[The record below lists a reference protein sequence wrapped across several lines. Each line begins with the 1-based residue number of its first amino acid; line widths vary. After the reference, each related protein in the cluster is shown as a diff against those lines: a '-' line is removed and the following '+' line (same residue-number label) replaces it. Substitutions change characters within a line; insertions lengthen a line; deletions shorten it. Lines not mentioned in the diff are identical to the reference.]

1 MTKRLSVTVIAVLLG
16 GLLLA
21 QIAAAVSSPNYRLD
35 WFTPLTTGGG
45 GAAGS
50 ASYAVDYSIGQT
62 ASKAS
67 SSANYRVGLGYWA
80 GFVQYS
86 IYLPLVLRQ

>member
-1 MTKRLSVTVIAVLLG
+1 MTKRLSVTVVAVVLV

-21 QIAAAVSSPNYRLD
+21 QIVAAMSSPNYRLD

-50 ASYAVDYSIGQT
+50 ASYAVNYSIGQT
-62 ASKAS
+62 ASNAS
-67 SSANYRVGLGYWA
+67 SSANYRAGLGYWA
-80 GFVQYS
+80 GFGQYS
-86 IYLPLVLRQ
+86 IHLPLVLRQ